1 MSYTV
6 HYLAKT
12 EGTTTYKSRRSSHNL
27 DFEEAHTFIDAIA
40 DANDGD
46 DTSFYF
52 TALVND
58 VDGCILR

>member
-12 EGTTTYKSRRSSHNL
+12 DGTTYKSQRSSHNL
-27 DFEEAHTFIDAIA
+27 DFEEAHRFIDAIS
-40 DANDGD
+40 DANDGE

-52 TALVND
+52 TALVSD
-58 VDGCILR
+58 YDGCILR